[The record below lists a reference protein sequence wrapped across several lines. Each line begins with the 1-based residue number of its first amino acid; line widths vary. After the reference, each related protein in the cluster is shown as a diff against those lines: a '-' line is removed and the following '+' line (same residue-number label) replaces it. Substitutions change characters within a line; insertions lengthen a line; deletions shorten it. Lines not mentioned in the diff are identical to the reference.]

1 MKNLICKFYDLPGDF
16 QVEMMGLLQEGELER
31 TSFPK
36 RGKIVD
42 GVIFLKDDTKYLVP
56 MHSIARIKPEPDLDT
71 VEVHSFEGEE

>member
-1 MKNLICKFYDLPGDF
+1 
-16 QVEMMGLLQEGELER
+16 LER

-56 MHSIARIKPEPDLDT
+56 MHSIARIKPEPDLET

>member
-16 QVEMMGLLQEGELER
+16 QIEMMGLLKEGELER

-36 RGKIVD
+36 SGKIVD
-42 GVIFLKDDTKYLVP
+42 GVIFLKEDIKYLVP
-56 MHSIARIKPEPDLDT
+56 MNSIARIIPEPDLDA